1 MALKTEAIALPS
13 VVNKPDGIMF
23 PVKQPVR
30 IAAVLM
36 LPSALKTGATQVLA
50 AFAGFRRTPSSAVPT
65 MPSGP
70 RKRKEKSPNLSACVG
85 RLRFTGAESCRMR
98 LYSWPTKKKN
108 LSFLI
113 GPLKFQPKL
122 LKRSFAF
129 TGEKKLRASSLS
141 LRRNSKAV
149 PCYELPPPRVTVFTD
164 GPALRP
170 YSAV

>member
-13 VVNKPDGIMF
+13 AVNKPDGIMF

-36 LPSALKTGATQVLA
+36 LPSVLKVGATHVLA

-65 MPSGP
+65 TPSGP
-70 RKRKEKSPNLSACVG
+70 RRRLEKSPNLSARVG
-85 RLRFTGAESCRMR
+85 RLRLTGAESNRIR
-98 LYSWPTKKKN
+98 LYSWPMKKKS

-129 TGEKKLRASSLS
+129 TGEKKLRASTLS
-141 LRRNSKAV
+141 LRRNSKA
-149 PCYELPPPRVTVFTD
+149 LP
-164 GPALRP
+164 
-170 YSAV
+170 